1 MMIKKFVV
9 GSLESNCFIIADE
22 KLKECLITDP
32 GDEPDRILDFIHE
45 NNFKVKYI
53 VCTHAHFDHVAA
65 VSDIKKDTDALVV
78 IHKDDIELYKSTKN
92 QAAQWG
98 FDIDPQPE
106 PDMLVSEGDRIVVGE
121 LRFKVLHTPGHSPG
135 GICLYGEGI
144 LITGDTLFSGSVGRT
159 DLYGGNMADLRR
171 SFKRLMSLPDSIR
184 ILPGHGPESTIG
196 REKTANF
203 FALEMK
209 D

>member
-78 IHKDDIELYKSTKN
+78 IHKDDLELYKSTKN
-92 QAAQWG
+92 QAAEWG

-196 REKTANF
+196 REKTGNF
-203 FALEMK
+203 FVLEMK